1 MWMPSSHV
9 WVSPLAECTS
19 SVPTITR
26 IEATAGQKRCRMVIP
41 DPQDSNRRLRPDTGT
56 DRGTRGQTGLAAN
69 CRQTAP
75 EIHVSLVC
83 PCFGVHWDRRNFE
96 LVFASS
102 HSDSQ
107 PESSPGLPASI
118 FVSFQS
124 PNKRITNVSRQK
136 LSPSQAES

>member
-19 SVPTITR
+19 SVPTIAR
-26 IEATAGQKRCRMVIP
+26 IEVTAGQKRCRMVIP
-41 DPQDSNRRLRPDTGT
+41 DPQDSNRRLRPGTGT
-56 DRGTRGQTGLAAN
+56 DRGTRGQGRKTTAGRGLRTRGQTGLTAN
-69 CRQTAP
+69 CRQPAP
-75 EIHVSLVC
+75 EIHASLVS

-118 FVSFQS
+118 FVSF
-124 PNKRITNVSRQK
+124 
-136 LSPSQAES
+136 